1 MLNEREKLVFLT
13 ATVRRM
19 AEDNILYGKS
29 TITEAESAAKTTLG
43 LLTKELG
50 IRPSQ
55 ETFQDILRFEEEIEV
70 ISEIL
75 NKEIRLKE

>member
-19 AEDNILYGKS
+19 AEDNLLYGN
-29 TITEAESAAKTTLG
+29 TTLQEAETAAKTTLG

-50 IRPSQ
+50 IRPSE
-55 ETFQDILRFEEEIEV
+55 ETFKDILKFEEEIEV
-70 ISEIL
+70 ISSIL
-75 NKEIRLKE
+75 NKEMKLQ